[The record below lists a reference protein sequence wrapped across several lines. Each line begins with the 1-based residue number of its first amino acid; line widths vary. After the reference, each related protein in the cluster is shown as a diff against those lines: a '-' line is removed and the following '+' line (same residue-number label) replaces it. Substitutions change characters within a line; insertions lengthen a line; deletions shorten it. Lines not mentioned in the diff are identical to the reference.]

1 MGIFNLNSPFMQKLA
16 LLFDL
21 MVLNLLT
28 ILCSL
33 PIVTMGAAISALH
46 DAAWRLRQHQGTL
59 LRNYFTAFRRNF
71 RQATIMFIPL
81 LLIGLAF
88 AYNAVVVI
96 LNYQETNS
104 FMLLPLG
111 ICFAIYVMVA
121 SWVYPL
127 HTRFENTT
135 VRVFVNSFL
144 CALRY
149 LPRTLIM
156 AVMNLLPW
164 AALILAPEQFSRF
177 FVLWAFVW
185 FAFAAYMNM
194 WLLEKPIQRL
204 TELSEAAQAAVAES
218 EEEESAAEA

>member
-33 PIVTMGAAISALH
+33 PIVTMGAAISALY
-46 DAAWRLRQHQGTL
+46 DTVWRLRHHQGTL
-59 LRNYFTAFRRNF
+59 LRNYFGAFRSNF
-71 RQATIMFIPL
+71 KQATLLYLPL
-81 LLIGLAF
+81 LLAGLAF
-88 AYNAVVVI
+88 GYNATVVI
-96 LNYQETNS
+96 LNYQEANN

-149 LPRTLIM
+149 LPRSLLM
-156 AVMNLLPW
+156 SVMNLLPW
-164 AALILAPEQFSRF
+164 AALILVPMQFSRF

-185 FAFAAYMNM
+185 FAFAAYLNM

-204 TELSEAAQAAVAES
+204 TELSEAAQAAAAES
-218 EEEESAAEA
+218 EEEGSAAEA